1 VTTAFHQYYRRVG
14 LQAPKTELYSCASAD
29 LFPAEPAAVCELAAA
44 QWSSTVRF
52 RETVAHMHRD
62 GVRYFVEVGPSG
74 NLTGFV
80 NDILGGEE
88 YLAIA
93 SNARKRSGVEQLFNL
108 LGSLFANGKA
118 VDLGKLYRGI
128 ACRVLDLDQPMPQ
141 PKRGMPIKN
150 TMPVVH
156 VDESLGQLLREL
168 FQPVA
173 AEPVQP
179 LAASQTAPLLVD
191 I

>member
-1 VTTAFHQYYRRVG
+1 
-14 LQAPKTELYSCASAD
+14 
-29 LFPAEPAAVCELAAA
+29 AAVCELAAA
-44 QWSSTVRF
+44 QWSNTVRF
-52 RETVAHMHRD
+52 RETIANMHRD

-93 SNARKRSGVEQLFNL
+93 SNARKRSGLEQLFNL

-118 VDLGKLYRGI
+118 VDLGRLYRGI
-128 ACRVLDLDQPMPQ
+128 ACRVLDLEQPLPQ
-141 PKRGMPIKN
+141 ARRGMLVKN

-156 VDESLGQLLREL
+156 VDEALGQLLREL

-173 AEPVQP
+173 VPAPQ
-179 LAASQTAPLLVD
+179 AA
-191 I
+191 